1 MQPPNFLNRFL
12 VEALKAGVKIL
23 LFYLLFQLSLES
35 YSLLYDWKSDFQTGI
50 FWTVY
55 FYYFIIIVFIMALR
69 NILLKPKDI
78 SRYYFNFYSLVILIS
93 LSSQSFTTT
102 PYKTTLPNLIA
113 ALILLGEPIVTRI
126 FNKVKRKKDIVT
138 TKNVNAMSTIY
149 LETVIDAPIEHCFD
163 LSRSIDLHVDS
174 LAHTR
179 EEAIAGKTSGLIELG
194 EWVTWKAWHF
204 GIPLKMTVGICE
216 MKPPYSFTDE
226 QIKGPFKYLKHIHTF
241 KQEGESTI
249 MIDEFSFQS
258 PFGII
263 GKLVDKNILT
273 EHLTKIL
280 TTRNNSIQSKAEEIH
295 NKSYLIDGYFI
306 YETKNHISISL
317 NNQFGYDDLDK
328 LFGLF
333 KEHLNAEYV
342 NKLKDRDYNI
352 CYIKIN
358 NLNFSLITDDFE
370 DCCLTATGPESIK
383 MAKDLIPKIS
393 TFIEPNK
400 KADS

>member
-50 FWTVY
+50 FWTGY
-55 FYYFIIIVFIMALR
+55 FYIFNVMVSIIGLI
-69 NILLKPKDI
+69 NIILKPKHSSQLYI
-78 SRYYFNFYSLVILIS
+78 NFYGLVILIS

-138 TKNVNAMSTIY
+138 IKNVNAMPTIY
-149 LETVIDAPIEHCFD
+149 LETVIDAPIKHCFD

-174 LAHTR
+174 LAHTK
-179 EEAIAGKTSGLIELG
+179 EKAIEGKTSGLIELG

-204 GIPLKMTVGICE
+204 GIPLKMTVGISE
-216 MKPPYSFTDE
+216 MNPPYSFTDE
-226 QIKGPFKYLKHIHTF
+226 QIKGPFRYLKHIHTF
-241 KQEGESTI
+241 KQEDEGTI

-258 PFGII
+258 PFWII
-263 GKLVDKNILT
+263 GRIVDKNILT

-280 TTRNNSIQSKAEEIH
+280 STRNNSIQSKAEEIH
-295 NKSYLIDGYFI
+295 NKSYFISGYFI
-306 YETKNHISISL
+306 YETKNHISIRL
-317 NNQFGYDDLDK
+317 NNQFGYDDLDR
-328 LFGLF
+328 LFRLF
-333 KEHLNAEYV
+333 QEHLNAEYV

-358 NLNFSLITDDFE
+358 NLNFSLITDDYE
-370 DCCLTATGPESIK
+370 DCHFCASDPESIK
-383 MAKDLIPKIS
+383 LAKELIPKIS

-400 KADS
+400 RGDS